1 VIQAQAAAEAP
12 EVQAMPARHALHRIR
27 EIGLIATL
35 AWAPLPFG
43 SARAWAWDL
52 LGILALALLGL
63 SVAYETMR
71 PSRTGMLRPLLPALV
86 MGGLV
91 AAWIVFQSLPWN
103 LFGLHHP
110 LWDRAS
116 EVLGRSLDTS
126 LSIDREASRV
136 HFFRLMTYAAFFF
149 VAWQIGRR
157 PEAAHRVL
165 RAFAVV
171 ATAYA
176 LYGLVEFVSPDPRIL
191 WFIKDTYITDIT
203 ATFVNRN
210 SFATFA
216 GLAVIAHLVLIADVL
231 ARKTDVRSRRSF
243 LLSLADGL
251 LGDAKWLVLGLI
263 VCGGSL
269 LMSHSRGG
277 LIAALA
283 AVAVMMV
290 LILMAPAARAPW
302 RFWFVGIGGLGL
314 AVIVLLTGAT
324 TFDRLD
330 EMSKDLEMRPKIDA
344 AVIRAIGDNWLTGTG
359 YGSFA
364 DIFPLYQP
372 LNVVGYVDLAHNDY
386 LENALELG
394 VPGAALLVATV
405 LYLAGQCLVG
415 IFRRRRD
422 VIYPLAGVAATV
434 MVGVHSAFDFSLQI
448 PAVTVTYAVIL
459 GLGVAQAVRSSRP
472 EAPPRSA
479 ADEAHRSGRR
489 NRARSASRPTR
500 AEHP

>member
-1 VIQAQAAAEAP
+1 MIQPQAAAETPAESPAP
-12 EVQAMPARHALHRIR
+12 MRDAIRRIR

-43 SARAWAWDL
+43 SARPWAWDL
-52 LGILALALLGL
+52 LGMLVLALLGL
-63 SVAYETMR
+63 SAAYETMR
-71 PSRTGMLRPLLPALV
+71 PSRSGMLKPLLPALI

-91 AAWIVFQSLPWN
+91 TAWIVIQALPWN

-116 EVLGRSLDTS
+116 EVLGRPLAVS
-126 LSIDREASRV
+126 LSIDREATRV
-136 HFFRLMTYAAFFF
+136 HLFRLMTYGAFFA

-157 PEAAHRVL
+157 PEAAYRLL
-165 RAFAVV
+165 RAFAVI

-191 WFIKDTYITDIT
+191 WFVKEAYVTDVT

-216 GLAVIAHLVLIADVL
+216 GLAVIAHLVLIADLL
-231 ARKTDVRSRRSF
+231 ARKTDARSRRSF
-243 LLSLADGL
+243 LLSLADSL
-251 LGDAKWLVLGLI
+251 LGDAKFLVLGLI
-263 VCGGSL
+263 MNGGAL

-277 LIAALA
+277 LISALA
-283 AVAVMMV
+283 AVAVLMV
-290 LILMAPAARAPW
+290 LVLAAPAARAPW
-302 RFWFVGIGGLGL
+302 RLWFAGIGIAGL
-314 AVIVLLTGAT
+314 ALVVVLTGAT

-330 EMSKDLEMRPKIDA
+330 EMSKDLEMRPKIA
-344 AVIRAIGDNWLTGTG
+344 TAVLRAIGDNWLTGTG
-359 YGSFA
+359 YGSFG

-394 VPGAALLVATV
+394 VPAAALLVATV
-405 LYLAGQCLVG
+405 LYLAALCLVG
-415 IFRRRRD
+415 VFRRRRD
-422 VIYPLAGVAATV
+422 VIYPLAATAATV

-448 PAVTVTYAVIL
+448 PAVTVTYAVML
-459 GLGVAQAVRSSRP
+459 GVGVAQSSGTRVAKPEKKRRKVRSV
-472 EAPPRSA
+472 
-479 ADEAHRSGRR
+479 G
-489 NRARSASRPTR
+489 AS
-500 AEHP
+500 

>member
-1 VIQAQAAAEAP
+1 MIQPRVVTDAP
-12 EVQAMPARHALHRIR
+12 EVQPAPAPGAVHRIR
-27 EIGLIATL
+27 EIVLIAVL

-43 SARAWAWDL
+43 SARPWAWDL

-63 SVAYETMR
+63 SAAYETMR
-71 PSRTGMLRPLLPALV
+71 PSRPGMLKPLLPALI

-110 LWDRAS
+110 LWDRAA
-116 EVLGRSLDTS
+116 EVMGRPLDTS
-126 LSIDREASRV
+126 LSIDREATRV
-136 HFFRLMTYAAFFF
+136 HLFRLLTYAAYFL

-157 PEAAHRVL
+157 PEAAYRVL
-165 RAFAVV
+165 RAIAVI
-171 ATAYA
+171 ATVYA
-176 LYGLVEFVSPDPRIL
+176 LYGLGEFASPDPRIL
-191 WFIKDTYITDIT
+191 WFIKDTYVTDVT

-243 LLSLADGL
+243 LLSLADSL
-251 LGDAKWLVLGLI
+251 LGHAKWLVLGLV

-269 LMSHSRGG
+269 LMSHSRAG
-277 LIAALA
+277 LVSALA
-283 AVAVMMV
+283 AVTV
-290 LILMAPAARAPW
+290 LMLLVLAAPAARAPW
-302 RFWFVGIGGLGL
+302 RFWFAGFGGLGL
-314 AVIVLLTGAT
+314 VAIALLTGAA

-330 EMSKDLEMRPKIDA
+330 EMSKDLEMRPKIGA
-344 AVIRAIGDNWLTGTG
+344 AVVRAIGDNWLTGTG

-394 VPGAALLVATV
+394 VPAAALLVLTV
-405 LYLAGQCLVG
+405 GYLAGRCLIGV
-415 IFRRRRD
+415 FRRRRD
-422 VIYPLAGVAATV
+422 AIYPIAGVAATV
-434 MVGVHSAFDFSLQI
+434 MVGVHAAFDFSLQI
-448 PAVTVTYAVIL
+448 PAVTVTYAVML
-459 GLGVAQAVRSSRP
+459 GLGVAQSIGTRDAKSSRAA
-472 EAPPRSA
+472 AP
-479 ADEAHRSGRR
+479 RR
-489 NRARSASRPTR
+489 
-500 AEHP
+500 

>member
-1 VIQAQAAAEAP
+1 MIQPRVVTDAP
-12 EVQAMPARHALHRIR
+12 EVQPAPAPGAVHRIR
-27 EIGLIATL
+27 EIVLIAVL

-43 SARAWAWDL
+43 SARPWAWDL

-63 SVAYETMR
+63 SAAYETMR
-71 PSRTGMLRPLLPALV
+71 PSRPGMLKPLLPALI

-110 LWDRAS
+110 LWDRAA
-116 EVLGRSLDTS
+116 EVMGRPLDTS
-126 LSIDREASRV
+126 LSIDREATRV
-136 HFFRLMTYAAFFF
+136 HLFRLLTYAAYFL

-157 PEAAHRVL
+157 PEAAYRVL
-165 RAFAVV
+165 RAIAVI
-171 ATAYA
+171 ATVYA
-176 LYGLVEFVSPDPRIL
+176 LYGLGEFASPDPRIL
-191 WFIKDTYITDIT
+191 WFIKDTYVTDVT

-243 LLSLADGL
+243 LLSLADSL
-251 LGDAKWLVLGLI
+251 LGHAKWLVLGLV

-269 LMSHSRGG
+269 LMSHSRAG
-277 LIAALA
+277 LVSALA
-283 AVAVMMV
+283 AVTV
-290 LILMAPAARAPW
+290 LMLLVLAAPAARAPW
-302 RFWFVGIGGLGL
+302 RFWFAGFGGLGL
-314 AVIVLLTGAT
+314 VAIALLTGAT

-330 EMSKDLEMRPKIDA
+330 EMSKDLEMRPKIGA
-344 AVIRAIGDNWLTGTG
+344 AVVRAIGDNWLTGTG

-394 VPGAALLVATV
+394 VPAAVLLVLTV
-405 LYLAGQCLVG
+405 GYLAGRCLIGV
-415 IFRRRRD
+415 FRRRRD
-422 VIYPLAGVAATV
+422 AIYPIAGLAATV
-434 MVGVHSAFDFSLQI
+434 MVGVHAAFDFSLQI
-448 PAVTVTYAVIL
+448 PAVTVTYAVML
-459 GLGVAQAVRSSRP
+459 GLGVAQSVGTRDAKSSRAA
-472 EAPPRSA
+472 AP
-479 ADEAHRSGRR
+479 RR
-489 NRARSASRPTR
+489 
-500 AEHP
+500 

>member
-1 VIQAQAAAEAP
+1 MSPPPSQT
-12 EVQAMPARHALHRIR
+12 VQVRETIHRVR

-43 SARAWAWDL
+43 SARPWAWDL

-63 SVAYETMR
+63 SAAYEIMR
-71 PSRTGMLRPLLPALV
+71 PSRTGMLKPLLPALV

-110 LWDRAS
+110 IWDRAA
-116 EVLGRSLDTS
+116 EVLGRGLDSS

-136 HFFRLMTYAAFFF
+136 HLFRLMTYAAFFA
-149 VAWQIGRR
+149 VAWQVGRR
-157 PEAAHRVL
+157 PEAAYRLL
-165 RAFAVV
+165 RAFAVI
-171 ATAYA
+171 ATVYA
-176 LYGLVEFVSPDPRIL
+176 LYGLAEFASPDPRIL
-191 WFIKDTYITDIT
+191 WFVKDTYVTDVT

-231 ARKTDVRSRRSF
+231 ARKTDMRSRRSF
-243 LLSLADGL
+243 LLSLADSL
-251 LGDAKWLVLGLI
+251 LGHARWLVLGLV
-263 VCGGSL
+263 VCGGAL

-277 LIAALA
+277 LISALA
-283 AVAVMMV
+283 AVAVLMV
-290 LILMAPAARAPW
+290 LVLVAPATRAPW
-302 RFWFVGIGGLGL
+302 RFWFAGIGIAVL
-314 AVIVLLTGAT
+314 AVVVTLTGAA

-344 AVIRAIGDNWLTGTG
+344 AVVRAIGDNWLTGTG

-394 VPGAALLVATV
+394 VPAAVLLVAAV
-405 LYLAGQCLVG
+405 AWLGGLCLVG
-415 IFRRRRD
+415 VIRRRRD
-422 VIYPLAGVAATV
+422 AIYPLAGVAATV

-448 PAVTVTYAVIL
+448 PAVTVTYAVML
-459 GLGVAQAVRSSRP
+459 GIGVAQSIGMRAAMSSRQ
-472 EAPPRSA
+472 ESSA
-479 ADEAHRSGRR
+479 FSGREAHRPVQRG
-489 NRARSASRPTR
+489 RARTDRRPKR
-500 AEHP
+500 AARP